1 MRQEVPD
8 CEMQKPCLEADVRHF
23 VPFFETYKQFSKK
36 KRKRKAFALTKNVLS
51 RTKIKAS
58 KIPIEQISGRAA
70 AANTDLVGGR
80 FSSVGEYLLFIVFVE
95 TFNL

>member
-1 MRQEVPD
+1 MR
-8 CEMQKPCLEADVRHF
+8 CLALKQMSAISFLFLRHISSF
-23 VPFFETYKQFSKK
+23 LKK

-51 RTKIKAS
+51 RTKIEAS

-80 FSSVGEYLLFIVFVE
+80 FSSVGKNLPFIVFVE
-95 TFNL
+95 TFNS